1 MERRYGESRG
11 DRAFFDEWKAA
22 FDAHLDRGADP
33 GLMAS
38 VLGVTLA
45 DLLARCIVGTPLPR
59 PQAEA
64 WITDT
69 CARLHQATWS
79 RVREIKAQP
88 RQDGERP

>member
-33 GLMAS
+33 GLMVS
-38 VLGVTLA
+38 TLGVTMA
-45 DLLARCIVGTPLPR
+45 ELLARCIVGSHLPR

-64 WITDT
+64 WIKQQ
-69 CARLHQATWS
+69 CALLHQATWS
-79 RVREIKAQP
+79 MVCEIKAQP
-88 RQDGERP
+88 RQDGERK